1 MKNKLL
7 LLAMLAALM
16 LTACKHTKS
25 HHDSNDEEEEEQAVG
40 LIIDEEH
47 FPDDAFRAF
56 LLEQDF
62 GRDSVLTAEE
72 EENVYRLKMYHQDIR
87 SLQGIEHFQHL
98 GALLITGNP
107 LEQLVLP
114 RMEQLAI
121 LDCQCCE
128 LTKLDVT
135 QCPRLNKLR
144 CFLNKLTTLDLSNKP
159 RLTELEAHDNLFTDL
174 NLSGTDSLN
183 VMDVSNNQL
192 TRLDLSSQK
201 NLHCIAIGGNPMD
214 EEQMSAFINQLPK
227 GVVNETGF
235 DEHIEI
241 IDPNISVGDR
251 TLTPAQEQALEQKG
265 WYHK

>member
-1 MKNKLL
+1 MKNYLL
-7 LLAMLAALM
+7 LLALIAALM

-25 HHDSNDEEEEEQAVG
+25 HHDSENDEQAEGIAINEEN
-40 LIIDEEH
+40 

-62 GRDSVLTAEE
+62 GKDAILTAEE
-72 EENVYRLKMYHQDIR
+72 EENVYMLKMYHKEIR
-87 SLQGIEHFQHL
+87 SLQGIGHFQHL

-159 RLTELEAHDNLFTDL
+159 RLAELEAHDNLFTDL

-183 VMDVSNNQL
+183 VMDISNNQL

-214 EEQMSAFINQLPK
+214 EAQMNAFINQLPK

-251 TLTPAQEQALEQKG
+251 TLTSAQEQALEQKG

>member
-1 MKNKLL
+1 MRKEFTLFAL
-7 LLAMLAALM
+7 LAALVLM
-16 LTACKHTKS
+16 ACKTTKG
-25 HHDSNDEEEEEQAVG
+25 HDGSENDEQAEGIAINEEN
-40 LIIDEEH
+40 
-47 FPDDAFRAF
+47 FPDDAFRAC
-56 LLEQDF
+56 LLAEDF
-62 GRDSVLTAEE
+62 GKDAILTAEE
-72 EENVYRLKMYHQDIR
+72 EENVYMLKMYHKDIR

-98 GALLITGNP
+98 GALLVTGNP

-121 LDCQCCE
+121 LECQCCE

-159 RLTELEAHDNLFTDL
+159 RLTELEAHDNQFTDL

-214 EEQMSAFINQLPK
+214 EEQMSAFISQLPK
-227 GVVNETGF
+227 GVVDETGF

-251 TLTPAQEQALEQKG
+251 TLAPVQEQALEQKG
-265 WYHK
+265 WYHIKN

>member
-1 MKNKLL
+1 
-7 LLAMLAALM
+7 M
-16 LTACKHTKS
+16 LTACKTTKGHGGS
-25 HHDSNDEEEEEQAVG
+25 ENDEQAEGIAINEEN
-40 LIIDEEH
+40 
-47 FPDDAFRAF
+47 FPDDAFRAC
-56 LLEQDF
+56 LLAEDF
-62 GRDSVLTAEE
+62 GKDAILTAEE
-72 EENVYRLKMYHQDIR
+72 EENVYRLKMYHKDIR

-144 CFLNKLTTLDLSNKP
+144 CFLKKLTTLDLSNKS
-159 RLTELEAHDNLFTDL
+159 RLEELEAHDNLFTDL
-174 NLSGTDSLN
+174 NLSGSDSLN
-183 VMDVSNNQL
+183 VIDVSNNQL

-214 EEQMSAFINQLPK
+214 EEQMSAFISQLPK
-227 GVVNETGF
+227 GVVTETGF

-241 IDPNISVGDR
+241 VAPNISVGDR
-251 TLTPAQEQALEQKG
+251 TLTPAQEQALEEKG
-265 WYHK
+265 WSHRQ